1 MHIERP
7 LDCAEDEKTHRKR
20 RSLIPQ
26 QELLERRERAERGHE
41 TTLSTAHELRKWAE
55 KLRGGEWFD
64 GFS

>member
-1 MHIERP
+1 MQVERP
-7 LDCAEDEKTHRKR
+7 LDFAEEEKTHRKP

-41 TTLSTAHELRKWAE
+41 TTLSTAQERRKWAE
-55 KLRGGEWFD
+55 KLRGGGRLD